1 MPIKQSL
8 LIPLFLNPT
17 IINNA
22 TCTLIVRVFVWTLA
36 FSYLGC
42 VPRNGILDA
51 MLILHLIFWGAA
63 KLFSTETAPFYI
75 LTNHVWGFQFLH
87 VLASFFFFFFIAI
100 LVGVKWYVSQR
111 VFKKHFGLKDVWQFH
126 PLVHSP
132 SAFCSRCLQGHK
144 NSWRVCDIYHV
155 LGAVLSSS
163 LATAQFQ
170 SAEAR
175 DFISNPNSYA

>member
-1 MPIKQSL
+1 MNTCFQ
-8 LIPLFLNPT
+8 LFGLRTKEWNSGCYANLTLNFLRSRQ
-17 IINNA
+17 A
-22 TCTLIVRVFVWTLA
+22 VFHRDCT
-36 FSYLGC
+36 
-42 VPRNGILDA
+42 
-51 MLILHLIFWGAA
+51 ILHSHQPCMRVPI
-63 KLFSTETAPFYI
+63 SPCTC
-75 LTNHVWGFQFLH
+75 FL
-87 VLASFFFFFFIAI
+87 FFFFFIAI